1 MMGFSGTCN
10 RPSKSVI
17 IEPCV
22 TLLIPPSVRTF
33 MKPTLEEEYP
43 LDLTMDGEVRWTA
56 DEGYVGT
63 TSGGKVFGIYGESS
77 PSPMEMVL
85 HSHAACSLIDVSV
98 GLKERASDIDA
109 ATVKIESVR
118 ADESPRV
125 FTSINMRYIVKGD
138 VPEKLVRRL
147 IESSHEKYCSVGIMI
162 TRSGASLGWSLELEA

>member
-1 MMGFSGTCN
+1 
-10 RPSKSVI
+10 
-17 IEPCV
+17 
-22 TLLIPPSVRTF
+22 

-43 LDLTMDGEVRWTA
+43 LDLAMDGEVRWTA

-85 HSHAACSLIDVSV
+85 HSHAACSLIDVIV
-98 GLKERASDIDA
+98 GLKERASDIDS

-162 TRSGASLGWSLELEA
+162 TRSEQVSDGLWNLRLRNIKFLRFPKSELIPILHLQRAWL